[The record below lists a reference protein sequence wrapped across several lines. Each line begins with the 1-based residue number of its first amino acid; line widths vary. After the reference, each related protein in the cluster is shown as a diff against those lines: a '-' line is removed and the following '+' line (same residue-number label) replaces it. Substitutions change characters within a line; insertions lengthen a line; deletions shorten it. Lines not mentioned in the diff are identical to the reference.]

1 MSESKATLAAK
12 LPKLRKQLANAEATA
27 SGLRI
32 KIAQIEAQLGG
43 QPVPISGLDA
53 LWKVAL
59 PIARNRSS
67 KHKCRI
73 EFNRIPKAERPT
85 IETMITALKI
95 WNRCLEWKKDG
106 NQFVPA
112 LDRWIKERRWED
124 LPEDHTPSARYQTI
138 PSAPRPHDPADEIT
152 DPAEIAKFL
161 SLKPDRIERV
171 RS

>member
-1 MSESKATLAAK
+1 MSASKATIATTLTQ
-12 LPKLRKQLANAEATA
+12 LRKKLADTEATA
-27 SGLRI
+27 SGLKL
-32 KIAQIEAQLGG
+32 KIAQMEAQITG
-43 QPVPISGLDA
+43 QPVPLSGLDA

-67 KHKCRI
+67 KHLCRKAW
-73 EFNRIPKAERPT
+73 NLIPKGERPEV
-85 IETMITALKI
+85 ETMISALKV
-95 WNRCLEWKKDG
+95 WNRSLEWKKDG

-124 LPEDHTPSARYQTI
+124 LPEVPTPSARYVTI
-138 PSAPRPHDPADEIT
+138 PKPTQKADPDQEIT

-161 SLKPDRIERV
+161 SIQPDRV

>member
-1 MSESKATLAAK
+1 MSESKATLAGK
-12 LPKLRKQLANAEATA
+12 LPKLRKALADAEATA

-32 KIAQIEAQLGG
+32 KIAQIEAQLDG
-43 QPVPISGLDA
+43 QAVPLSGLDA

-73 EFNRIPKAERPT
+73 EFNRIPKADRPA
-85 IETMITALKI
+85 IETMISALKI

-138 PSAPRPHDPADEIT
+138 PRPMPQNAPEEAAS
-152 DPAEIAKFL
+152 PAEIAAIL
-161 SLKPDRIERV
+161 GALKPKRMN
-171 RS
+171 S